1 MSGFSPFDER
11 FINKYPERP
20 QSGQGHEWMR
30 NEGWTLTRLTGR
42 WLACL
47 SAMPVLLLLYLCMA
61 VTAHADAT
69 TTSDSNGMTALRL
82 GTVSVDGQQ
91 ALRLV
96 VETNTPATVK
106 MSLLSAPYRLVI
118 DMRDVAWQIDSLP
131 KKGRLDRSPATA
143 YRFGQPEPGIGR
155 LVIELDSPS
164 APFRAFAL
172 PPNKGGHRLV
182 IDMADNGRTAFQVAA
197 AALRDSKP
205 IQFGGADLTNDQRAA
220 DAETKMVASAI
231 TPPVP
236 KPKQAKPTVRVTP
249 AVAVPTPLKR
259 PNRWVVFIDAG
270 HGGKDPGAIGRAG
283 TKEKDITLAAA
294 IELARQL
301 QATGQ
306 IRAVLSRRDDRYL
319 KLRQRIKL
327 ARVQNADLFVSLHA
341 DSAASK
347 SARGMSVF
355 TLSETASDKEAAAL
369 ARNENKADLI
379 GGPDLRVEDPE
390 AANELLRM
398 FQRESMNQ
406 STHFAG
412 KILQEIRDMPGGD
425 KRGHRFAGFAVLKA
439 PDMPSV
445 LVEMGFLSNR
455 EDESNL
461 NREHYRRKLAGRL
474 TDAIVKY
481 LEEFGPEI

>member
-1 MSGFSPFDER
+1 M
-11 FINKYPERP
+11 
-20 QSGQGHEWMR
+20 
-30 NEGWTLTRLTGR
+30 TRLTSF
-42 WLACL
+42 L
-47 SAMPVLLLLYLCMA
+47 SPLLLAMLVFGQLC
-61 VTAHADAT
+61 
-69 TTSDSNGMTALRL
+69 TSGTVNAAENGLTGLRL
-82 GTVSVDGQQ
+82 GSVSVDGQS

-96 VETNTPATVK
+96 VETSTPATVK
-106 MSLLSAPYRLVI
+106 MSLLTAPYRLVI

-131 KKGRLDRSPATA
+131 PKGRLDRPPATA
-143 YRFGQPEPGIGR
+143 FRFGQLEPGTGR
-155 LVIELDSPS
+155 LVIEMTSPA

-172 PPNKGGHRLV
+172 PPNKSGHRLV

-197 AALRDSKP
+197 AALRESQP
-205 IQFGGADLTNDQRAA
+205 IQFGGAELTNDQRAVG
-220 DAETKMVASAI
+220 AEMKMVASAI
-231 TPPVP
+231 TPPTP
-236 KPKQAKPTVRVTP
+236 KPKQAKLAVTVTP
-249 AVAVPTPLKR
+249 AVGVPKPQKR

-301 QATGQ
+301 QASGQ
-306 IRAVLSRRDDRYL
+306 IRAVLSRTDDRYL

-327 ARVQNADLFVSLHA
+327 ARAQNADLFVSLHA

-369 ARNENKADLI
+369 AQNENKADLI
-379 GGPDLRVEDPE
+379 GGPDLGVEDPE
-390 AANELLRM
+390 VANELLRM

-445 LVEMGFLSNR
+445 LVEMGFLSNS
-455 EDESNL
+455 EDEANL
-461 NREHYRRKLAGRL
+461 NRKSYRRKLAGRL
-474 TDAIVKY
+474 TGAIVRY

>member
-1 MSGFSPFDER
+1 MMD
-11 FINKYPERP
+11 K
-20 QSGQGHEWMR
+20 GQ
-30 NEGWTLTRLTGR
+30 TLTRLTNLLPASL
-42 WLACL
+42 LAML
-47 SAMPVLLLLYLCMA
+47 MFVQLCMA
-61 VTAHADAT
+61 GAVNAAE
-69 TTSDSNGMTALRL
+69 NGLTALRL
-82 GTVSVDGQQ
+82 GSVSVDGQP

-96 VETNTPATVK
+96 VETSTPATVK

-143 YRFGQPEPGIGR
+143 YRFGQPEPGTGR
-155 LVIELDSPS
+155 LVIEMDSPA

-205 IQFGGADLTNDQRAA
+205 IQFGGAELTNDQRAVG
-220 DAETKMVASAI
+220 AETKMVASAI
-231 TPPVP
+231 TPPIP
-236 KPKQAKPTVRVTP
+236 KPKQAKPAVTVTP
-249 AVAVPTPLKR
+249 AVAVPKPQKR

-301 QATGQ
+301 RGTGQ

-327 ARVQNADLFVSLHA
+327 ARAQNADLFVSLHA

-379 GGPDLRVEDPE
+379 GGPDLGVEDPE

-455 EDESNL
+455 EDEANL
-461 NREHYRRKLAGRL
+461 NRKSYRRKLAGRL
-474 TDAIVKY
+474 TGAIVRY